1 MWRTKSS
8 WDEELPSTLA
18 KRWST
23 FREDTSKITL
33 LRIPRWINYCT
44 SCRLELHVFA
54 DASRRAF
61 AAAVYSRIIIS
72 SDHIVVNLLSAKTK
86 LVPLKTLTKTKESVV
101 RMTIPRLELR
111 ATLLAARLAQEQA
124 RALNVS
130 LMDCYAWSDSQVV
143 LQWLQSSDPLGNHFA
158 DNYVTHVHEV
168 LPGVHWRYVS
178 TQENPADLAT
188 RGLSAISLAQSERWW
203 KGPTWMADPEC
214 SWPKGRIPSDDQ
226 PTTASPPT
234 PRVIQSMATQTEPSF
249 IDQFSSLKR
258 LLVATARCRRTIQC
272 RFRPD
277 DDHRPLGSIRSD
289 ELRREFLTCVGLT
302 QRRDFSEE
310 LQRLSQGQPVAISST
325 LSRLDPYLDD
335 TQIMRVGGRLQHS
348 LLSDEEKHPPIL
360 SGHNHLAQLVV
371 DWAHERALH
380 GGFHLTHA
388 YAMRRAWIVGG
399 RTLIKRQLRKCTV
412 CLRTS
417 QRPLQQ
423 LMAPLPAAR
432 VTPSRPFNRTGVDYA
447 GPYHVLRS
455 KGRGTASSKGYVAVF
470 VCLATKAIHLELVG
484 DLTTESFLG
493 ALSRFIGRRGRPAE
507 LWSERA
513 TTLPIFE
520 AHTWNCVAY
529 SGKLNLTGIES
540 KGHLLKMVLPGTS
553 SPLRPSLRRTVGG
566 GG

>member
-1 MWRTKSS
+1 
-8 WDEELPSTLA
+8 
-18 KRWST
+18 
-23 FREDTSKITL
+23 
-33 LRIPRWINYCT
+33 
-44 SCRLELHVFA
+44 
-54 DASRRAF
+54 
-61 AAAVYSRIIIS
+61 
-72 SDHIVVNLLSAKTK
+72 
-86 LVPLKTLTKTKESVV
+86 
-101 RMTIPRLELR
+101 MTIPRLELR

-258 LLVATARCRRTIQC
+258 LLVATARCRQTIQC

-360 SGHNHLAQLVV
+360 SGHSHLAQLVV

-470 VCLATKAIHLELVG
+470 VCLVTKAIHLELVG

-507 LWSERA
+507 LWSDNA
-513 TTLPIFE
+513 TNFRG
-520 AHTWNCVAY
+520 AHV
-529 SGKLNLTGIES
+529 E
-540 KGHLLKMVLPGTS
+540 
-553 SPLRPSLRRTVGG
+553 LRRLLRQAELDWDRVEGSLAQDGIAWHFIPPSAPHFGGLWEAGVKSMKIHLRRVSGSKRLTYEEFSTLLVEIEMILNSRPVMPLAGGIDDLNVLTPAHFLVGIPLTTFPQPNTVESNLDQLTHWKLVQGLRDHF
-566 GG
+566 